1 VKLRIVLLLAAL
13 VAGMGTAATPA
24 APALAT
30 GGSSDD
36 QPHVVLFWAQGCPYC
51 EAELEFLADL
61 ADRMPQVR
69 IADFEVRDS
78 EANRAHFT
86 EVLAALGMEPQAV
99 PTTIVGDQVWVGFDE
114 RRASEIEAAV
124 AALLAGEPVDDRPAA
139 NFVDLPFVGEVDVG
153 SHSLLIATLA
163 IGFVDGFNPCSLW
176 ALSMLLALVLHTG
189 SRRRVLLVGLVFLG
203 VTTAMYG
210 LYMWGLYGVL
220 SYVGFVGWIRV
231 VVALVALV
239 MGIVNVKDYFAFG
252 SGPSLAISSAAKP
265 GLLARMRTIASTD
278 RPLPPLLAGT
288 ATLAVGVSLLETP
301 CTAGFP
307 ILWTN
312 MLADRG
318 VGVAAALALFAVY
331 MVVFLLDELAIF
343 GGAVVAMRV
352 TKVGEGRGRLL
363 KLVGGSTMIA
373 IAGTLVFAPE
383 TMESMTGVVV
393 VFGAAVVATA
403 LTITIHRLA
412 TRKPADGS
420 GARQR
425 SKTATKH

>member
-13 VAGMGTAATPA
+13 VAALGTAATAA
-24 APALAT
+24 APALAA
-30 GGSSDD
+30 GASSDD

-124 AALLAGEPVDDRPAA
+124 AALLAGETVDERPAA

-231 VVALVALV
+231 VVALVALA

-252 SGPSLAISSAAKP
+252 SGPSLTISSAAKP

-318 VGVAAALALFAVY
+318 VGVAAALALFGVY

-373 IAGTLVFAPE
+373 IAGTLVFAPK

-393 VFGAAVVATA
+393 VFAVAMAATA
-403 LTITIHRLA
+403 LTVTVHTLT
-412 TRKPADGS
+412 TRQAL
-420 GARQR
+420 RR
-425 SKTATKH
+425 